1 MTERQLFE
9 AIGCVD
15 DALILEADAPLRR
28 KPAVY
33 WRPIV
38 SVAACACLAIGVAG
52 FGSKMFRC
60 GSAAPAETAETAVL
74 EDRNLESTYGADG
87 GEDGVCAA
95 APDTRRA
102 VCIEGVLYYDT
113 GAVSDSDSEARCST
127 PDGVITA
134 TTDADELPT
143 EDGQSNFG
151 TGYAYQ
157 FAADGTV
164 KVEIDGEYV
173 IFAAE

>member
-9 AIGCVD
+9 AIGYVD
-15 DALILEADAPLRR
+15 DALILEADAPQRR

-38 SVAACACLAIGVAG
+38 SIAACACLAIGVAG

-60 GSAAPAETAETAVL
+60 GSAAPAETAML
-74 EDRNLESTYGADG
+74 EDRGLESTYG

-95 APDTRRA
+95 ATATRRA
-102 VCIEGVLYYDT
+102 VCIDGVLYYDT
-113 GAVSDSDSEARCST
+113 GTVSDMEYRCGT
-127 PDGVITA
+127 PDGVITD
-134 TTDADELPT
+134 TTDADALPT

-151 TGYAYQ
+151 TGYGYQ
-157 FAADGTV
+157 FADDGTV
-164 KVEIDGEYV
+164 EVEIDGEYV

>member
-15 DALILEADAPLRR
+15 DALILEADALQRR

-38 SVAACACLAIGVAG
+38 SIAACACLAIGVAG

-60 GSAAPAETAETAVL
+60 GSAAPAETAML
-74 EDRNLESTYGADG
+74 EDRNLESTYGGDN

-95 APDTRRA
+95 ATATRRA
-102 VCIEGVLYYDT
+102 VCIDGVLYYDT
-113 GAVSDSDSEARCST
+113 GTVSDMEYRCGT
-127 PDGVITA
+127 PDGVITD
-134 TTDADELPT
+134 TTDADALPT

-151 TGYAYQ
+151 TGYGYQ

-164 KVEIDGEYV
+164 EVEIDGEYV

>member
-15 DALILEADAPLRR
+15 DALILEADAPQRR
-28 KPAVY
+28 KPVVY
-33 WRPIV
+33 WRPIL
-38 SVAACACLAIGVAG
+38 SIAACACLAIGVAG

-60 GSAAPAETAETAVL
+60 GSAAPAETAML
-74 EDRNLESTYGADG
+74 EDRNLESTYGADN

-95 APDTRRA
+95 ASATRRA
-102 VCIEGVLYYDT
+102 VCIDGILYYDT
-113 GAVSDSDSEARCST
+113 GAVSDVEYRCST
-127 PDGVITA
+127 PDGVITE
-134 TTDADELPT
+134 TTEADALPT

-151 TGYAYQ
+151 TGYGYQ

-164 KVEIDGEYV
+164 EVEIDGEYV

>member
-15 DALILEADAPLRR
+15 DDLILQADAPLRR

-33 WRPIV
+33 WRPIL
-38 SVAACACLAIGVAG
+38 SVAACACLAIGMAG
-52 FGSKMFRC
+52 FGSKMLRC
-60 GSAAPAETAETAVL
+60 GSAAPAETAMM
-74 EDRNLESTYGADG
+74 EDRDLESTYGADG
-87 GEDGVCAA
+87 GEEGVCAA
-95 APDTRRA
+95 IPDTRRA
-102 VCIEGVLYYDT
+102 VCIDGVLYYDT
-113 GAVSDSDSEARCST
+113 GAVSDAETRRAIL
-127 PDGVITA
+127 DGVISA
-134 TTDADELPT
+134 TTDADALPT

-151 TGYAYQ
+151 TGYGYQ

-164 KVEIDGEYV
+164 EVEIDGEYV

>member
-1 MTERQLFE
+1 MTKRQLFE
-9 AIGCVD
+9 AIGHVD
-15 DALILEADAPLRR
+15 DALILEADAPQRR

-38 SVAACACLAIGVAG
+38 SIAACACLAIGVAG

-60 GSAAPAETAETAVL
+60 GSAAPAETAML
-74 EDRNLESTYGADG
+74 EDRNLENTYGADN
-87 GEDGVCAA
+87 GEDSVCAA
-95 APDTRRA
+95 ATATRRA
-102 VCIEGVLYYDT
+102 VCIDGILYYDT
-113 GAVSDSDSEARCST
+113 GAVSDMEYRCGT
-127 PDGVITA
+127 PDGVITD
-134 TTDADELPT
+134 TTDADALPT

-151 TGYAYQ
+151 TGYGYQ

-164 KVEIDGEYV
+164 EVEIDGEYV

>member
-9 AIGCVD
+9 AIGYVD
-15 DALILEADAPLRR
+15 DALILEADAPQRR

-33 WRPIV
+33 WRPIL

-60 GSAAPAETAETAVL
+60 GSSAPAETAML
-74 EDRNLESTYGADG
+74 EDRGLESTYGG
-87 GEDGVCAA
+87 ESGEDSVCASA
-95 APDTRRA
+95 SATRRA
-102 VCIEGVLYYDT
+102 VCINGVLYYDT
-113 GAVSDSDSEARCST
+113 GTVSDAETRRAIL
-127 PDGVITA
+127 DGVITD
-134 TTDADELPT
+134 TTDEDALPT

-151 TGYAYQ
+151 TGYGYQ

-164 KVEIDGEYV
+164 EVEIDGEYV

>member
-9 AIGCVD
+9 AIGHVD
-15 DALILEADAPLRR
+15 DALILEADAPQRR
-28 KPAVY
+28 KPAGY
-33 WRPIV
+33 WRPIL
-38 SVAACACLAIGVAG
+38 SVAACACLAIGMAG

-60 GSAAPAETAETAVL
+60 GSAAPAETAML
-74 EDRNLESTYGADG
+74 EDRSLESTYGADG

-95 APDTRRA
+95 ASDNRRA
-102 VCIEGVLYYDT
+102 VCIDGVLYYDT
-113 GAVSDSDSEARCST
+113 GAVSDTEYRCGT
-127 PDGVITA
+127 PDGVISA
-134 TTDADELPT
+134 TTDADALPT

-151 TGYAYQ
+151 TGYGYQ

-164 KVEIDGEYV
+164 EVEIDGEYV

>member
-1 MTERQLFE
+1 MTERQLFD
-9 AIGCVD
+9 AISHVD
-15 DALILEADAPLRR
+15 DDLILQADAPQRR

-33 WRPIV
+33 WRPV
-38 SVAACACLAIGVAG
+38 LSVAACACLAVGIVG
-52 FGSKMFRC
+52 FSGRMFRC
-60 GSAAPAETAETAVL
+60 GSAAAAETAML

-95 APDTRRA
+95 APDNLRA
-102 VCIEGVLYYDT
+102 VCIDGVLYYDT
-113 GAVSDSDSEARCST
+113 GAVSDTEYRCGT
-127 PDGVITA
+127 PDGVISD
-134 TTDADELPT
+134 TTTSDELPT

-151 TGYAYQ
+151 TGYGYQ

-164 KVEIDGEYV
+164 EVEIDGEYV

>member
-15 DALILEADAPLRR
+15 DDLILQADAPLRR

-33 WRPIV
+33 WRPIL
-38 SVAACACLAIGVAG
+38 SVAACACLAIGMAG

-60 GSAAPAETAETAVL
+60 GSAAPAETAMM
-74 EDRNLESTYGADG
+74 EDRNLESTYGADN
-87 GEDGVCAA
+87 GEDSVCAA
-95 APDTRRA
+95 ATATRRA
-102 VCIEGVLYYDT
+102 VRIDGVLYYDT
-113 GAVSDSDSEARCST
+113 GAVSDSKARCGT
-127 PDGVITA
+127 PDGVITTA
-134 TTDADELPT
+134 TDADALPT

-151 TGYAYQ
+151 TGYGYQ
-157 FAADGTV
+157 FTADGTV
-164 KVEIDGEYV
+164 EVEIDGEYV

>member
-15 DALILEADAPLRR
+15 DDLILQADAPLRR

-33 WRPIV
+33 WRPIL
-38 SVAACACLAIGVAG
+38 SVAACACLAIGMAG

-60 GSAAPAETAETAVL
+60 GSAAPAETAML
-74 EDRNLESTYGADG
+74 EDRGLESTYG
-87 GEDGVCAA
+87 GEDGACAA
-95 APDTRRA
+95 ATDTRRA
-102 VCIEGVLYYDT
+102 VCIDGVLYYDT
-113 GAVSDSDSEARCST
+113 GAVSDSKARCGT
-127 PDGVITA
+127 PDGVISGTTA
-134 TTDADELPT
+134 ADALPT

-164 KVEIDGEYV
+164 EVEIDGEYV

>member
-15 DALILEADAPLRR
+15 DDLILQADAPLRR

-33 WRPIV
+33 WRPIL
-38 SVAACACLAIGVAG
+38 SVAACACLAIGMAG

-60 GSAAPAETAETAVL
+60 GSAAPAETAML
-74 EDRNLESTYGADG
+74 EDRGLESAYG

-95 APDTRRA
+95 APDNRRA
-102 VCIEGVLYYDT
+102 VRIDGVLYYDT
-113 GAVSDSDSEARCST
+113 GAVSDMEYRCGT
-127 PDGVITA
+127 PDGVITD
-134 TTDADELPT
+134 TTDADALPT

-151 TGYAYQ
+151 TGYGYQ

-164 KVEIDGEYV
+164 EVEIDGEYV

>member
-15 DALILEADAPLRR
+15 DDLILQADAPLRR

-33 WRPIV
+33 WRPIL
-38 SVAACACLAIGVAG
+38 SVAACACLAIGIAG
-52 FGSKMFRC
+52 FGSKMFRR
-60 GSAAPAETAETAVL
+60 GSAATAETAML
-74 EDRNLESTYGADG
+74 EDRNLESTYGADN
-87 GEDGVCAA
+87 GEDSVCAA
-95 APDTRRA
+95 ATATRRA
-102 VCIEGVLYYDT
+102 VCIDGVLYYDT
-113 GAVSDSDSEARCST
+113 GAVSDSKARCGA
-127 PDGVITA
+127 PDGVITD
-134 TTDADELPT
+134 TTDADALPT

-151 TGYAYQ
+151 TGYGYQ

-164 KVEIDGEYV
+164 EVEIDGEYV

>member
-9 AIGCVD
+9 AIGYVD
-15 DALILEADAPLRR
+15 DALILEADAPQRR

-33 WRPIV
+33 WRPIL
-38 SVAACACLAIGVAG
+38 SMAACACLAIGVAG

-60 GSAAPAETAETAVL
+60 GSAAPAETAML

-95 APDTRRA
+95 ASATRRA
-102 VCIEGVLYYDT
+102 VRIDGVLYYDT
-113 GAVSDSDSEARCST
+113 GTVSDAETRRAIL
-127 PDGVITA
+127 DGVISGTTA
-134 TTDADELPT
+134 ADALPT

-151 TGYAYQ
+151 TGYGYQ

-164 KVEIDGEYV
+164 EVEIDGEYV

>member
-9 AIGCVD
+9 AIGYVD
-15 DALILEADAPLRR
+15 DALILEADAPQRR

-38 SVAACACLAIGVAG
+38 SIAACACLAIGVAG

-60 GSAAPAETAETAVL
+60 GSAAPAETAML
-74 EDRNLESTYGADG
+74 EDRDLESTYGTDN
-87 GEDGVCAA
+87 GEDSVCAA
-95 APDTRRA
+95 ASATRRA
-102 VCIEGVLYYDT
+102 VRIDGILYYDT
-113 GAVSDSDSEARCST
+113 GTVSDAETRRAIL
-127 PDGVITA
+127 DGVITE
-134 TTDADELPT
+134 TTEADALPT

-151 TGYAYQ
+151 TGYGYQ

-164 KVEIDGEYV
+164 EVEIDGEYV

>member
-15 DALILEADAPLRR
+15 DDLILQADAPLRR

-33 WRPIV
+33 WRPIL
-38 SVAACACLAIGVAG
+38 SVAACACLAIGMAG

-60 GSAAPAETAETAVL
+60 GSAAPAETAMM
-74 EDRNLESTYGADG
+74 EDRGLESTYG

-95 APDTRRA
+95 ATDTRRA
-102 VCIEGVLYYDT
+102 VCIDGVLYYDT
-113 GAVSDSDSEARCST
+113 GTISDAETRRAIL
-127 PDGVITA
+127 DGVISA
-134 TTDADELPT
+134 TTDADALPT

-151 TGYAYQ
+151 TGYGYQ

-164 KVEIDGEYV
+164 EVEIDGEYV

>member
-9 AIGCVD
+9 AIGHVD
-15 DALILEADAPLRR
+15 DALILEADAPQRR

-38 SVAACACLAIGVAG
+38 SIAACACLAIGVAG

-60 GSAAPAETAETAVL
+60 GSAAPAETAML
-74 EDRNLESTYGADG
+74 EDRGLESTYG

-95 APDTRRA
+95 ATATRRA
-102 VCIEGVLYYDT
+102 VRIDGILYYDT
-113 GAVSDSDSEARCST
+113 GTVSDTEYRCGT
-127 PDGVITA
+127 PDGVITD
-134 TTDADELPT
+134 TTDADALPT

-151 TGYAYQ
+151 TGYGYQ

-164 KVEIDGEYV
+164 EVEIDGEYV

>member
-15 DALILEADAPLRR
+15 DDLILQADAPLRR

-33 WRPIV
+33 WRPIL
-38 SVAACACLAIGVAG
+38 SVAACACLAIGIAG

-60 GSAAPAETAETAVL
+60 GSAAPAETAMM
-74 EDRNLESTYGADG
+74 EDRGLESAYS

-95 APDTRRA
+95 APDNRRA
-102 VCIEGVLYYDT
+102 VCIDGVLYYDT
-113 GAVSDSDSEARCST
+113 GAVSDMEYRCGT
-127 PDGVITA
+127 PDGVITD
-134 TTDADELPT
+134 TTDADALPT

-151 TGYAYQ
+151 TGYGYQ

-164 KVEIDGEYV
+164 EVEINGEYV

>member
-15 DALILEADAPLRR
+15 DALILEADAPQRR

-38 SVAACACLAIGVAG
+38 SIAACACLAIGVAG

-60 GSAAPAETAETAVL
+60 GSAAPAETAML
-74 EDRNLESTYGADG
+74 EDRNLESTYGTDG
-87 GEDGVCAA
+87 GEDSVCAA
-95 APDTRRA
+95 ASATRRA
-102 VCIEGVLYYDT
+102 VRIDGVLYYDT
-113 GAVSDSDSEARCST
+113 GTVSDMEYRCGT
-127 PDGVITA
+127 PDGVITD
-134 TTDADELPT
+134 TTDADALPT

-151 TGYAYQ
+151 TGYGYQ

-164 KVEIDGEYV
+164 EVEIDGEYV

>member
-1 MTERQLFE
+1 MTERQLFD
-9 AIGCVD
+9 AIGHVD
-15 DALILEADAPLRR
+15 DDLILQADAPQRR

-33 WRPIV
+33 WRPLV
-38 SVAACACLAIGVAG
+38 SIAACACLAIGMAG

-60 GSAAPAETAETAVL
+60 GSAAPAEAAML
-74 EDRNLESTYGADG
+74 EDRGLESTYG
-87 GEDGVCAA
+87 AA

-102 VCIEGVLYYDT
+102 VRIDGVLYYDT
-113 GAVSDSDSEARCST
+113 GAVSDMEYRCGT
-127 PDGVITA
+127 PDGVITD
-134 TTDADELPT
+134 TTDADALPT

-151 TGYAYQ
+151 TGYGYQ

-164 KVEIDGEYV
+164 EVEIDGEYV

>member
-15 DALILEADAPLRR
+15 DALILEADAPQRR

-38 SVAACACLAIGVAG
+38 SIAACACLAIGVAG

-60 GSAAPAETAETAVL
+60 GSAAPAETAML
-74 EDRNLESTYGADG
+74 EDRGLESTYG

-95 APDTRRA
+95 ATATRRA
-102 VCIEGVLYYDT
+102 VRIDGILYYDT
-113 GAVSDSDSEARCST
+113 GTVSDMEYRCGT
-127 PDGVITA
+127 PDGVITD
-134 TTDADELPT
+134 TTDADALPT

-151 TGYAYQ
+151 TGYGYQ

-164 KVEIDGEYV
+164 EVEIDGEYV

>member
-15 DALILEADAPLRR
+15 DDLILQADAPLRR

-33 WRPIV
+33 WRPIL
-38 SVAACACLAIGVAG
+38 SVAACACLAIGIAG
-52 FGSKMFRC
+52 FGSKMLRR
-60 GSAAPAETAETAVL
+60 GSAAPAETAMM
-74 EDRNLESTYGADG
+74 EDRGLESAYS

-95 APDTRRA
+95 APDNRRA
-102 VCIEGVLYYDT
+102 VCIDGVLYYDT
-113 GAVSDSDSEARCST
+113 GAVSDTETRRAIF
-127 PDGVITA
+127 DGVISG
-134 TTDADELPT
+134 TTDADALPT

-151 TGYAYQ
+151 TGYGYQ

-164 KVEIDGEYV
+164 EVEIDGEYV

>member
-15 DALILEADAPLRR
+15 DDLILQADAPRRR

-38 SVAACACLAIGVAG
+38 SVAACACLAIGVVG

-60 GSAAPAETAETAVL
+60 GSAAPAETAMM
-74 EDRNLESTYGADG
+74 EDRGLESTYG

-95 APDTRRA
+95 ASATRRA
-102 VCIEGVLYYDT
+102 VCINGVLYYDT
-113 GAVSDSDSEARCST
+113 GTISDAETRRAIL
-127 PDGVITA
+127 DGVITTA
-134 TTDADELPT
+134 TDADALPT

-151 TGYAYQ
+151 TGYGYQ

-164 KVEIDGEYV
+164 EVEIDGEYV

>member
-9 AIGCVD
+9 AIGHVD
-15 DALILEADAPLRR
+15 DALILEADAPQRR

-33 WRPIV
+33 WRPIL

-60 GSAAPAETAETAVL
+60 GSAAPAETAML
-74 EDRNLESTYGADG
+74 EDRNLESTYGADN

-95 APDTRRA
+95 ATTTRRA
-102 VCIEGVLYYDT
+102 VRIDGVLYYDT
-113 GAVSDSDSEARCST
+113 GTVSDMEYRCGT
-127 PDGVITA
+127 PDGVISD
-134 TTDADELPT
+134 TTDADALPT

-151 TGYAYQ
+151 TGYGYQ

-164 KVEIDGEYV
+164 EVEIDGEYV

>member
-15 DALILEADAPLRR
+15 DDLILQADAPLRR

-33 WRPIV
+33 WRPIL
-38 SVAACACLAIGVAG
+38 SVAACACLAIGMAG
-52 FGSKMFRC
+52 FGSRMFRC
-60 GSAAPAETAETAVL
+60 GSAAPAETAML

-102 VCIEGVLYYDT
+102 VCIDGVLYYDT
-113 GAVSDSDSEARCST
+113 GTISDAETRRAIL
-127 PDGVITA
+127 DGVITTA
-134 TTDADELPT
+134 TDADALPT

-151 TGYAYQ
+151 TGYGYQ
-157 FAADGTV
+157 FTADGTV
-164 KVEIDGEYV
+164 EVEIDGEYV